1 MPDKEKTANLQ
12 KRGPTI
18 KQLVSRANPCQRAHH
33 VYGAGSGSAR
43 SAARTAGAGRQYDDQ
58 QAYVLATKKPKLT
71 TFDKLVKAGVA
82 ATDEDRI
89 ELLKAAGLIK

>member
-58 QAYVLATKKPKLT
+58 QSLCACDQEAEVDDL
-71 TFDKLVKAGVA
+71 DKLVKAGVA